1 MTDRI
6 KGYLVTLEGDI
17 REDDAEAIQNAL
29 QMIKGVFSVEPYIKG
44 AEDYM
49 METRARI
56 ETLIELSKT
65 LQQMNGIIK
74 RS

>member
-17 REDDAEAIQNAL
+17 RKDDAEQIEIAIR
-29 QMIKGVFSVEPYIKG
+29 MIKRVHSIKPYIKG

-49 METRARI
+49 MEEKSRYDAYQEMLEAI
-56 ETLIELSKT
+56 YKKLKNS
-65 LQQMNGIIK
+65 
-74 RS
+74 